1 MKIWKDIMISYQLFK
16 TVSSKEAYFRWNDA
30 FYPWLRSPVKF
41 HLGIRRPDMVGFPDA
56 TTRPLEAEKFTVVVT
71 TYKRPKS
78 VRELL
83 MGLEGLDK
91 MDRV

>member
-1 MKIWKDIMISYQLFK
+1 
-16 TVSSKEAYFRWNDA
+16 
-30 FYPWLRSPVKF
+30 
-41 HLGIRRPDMVGFPDA
+41 MVGFPDA

-91 MDRV
+91 MDRVWSSLRSRQLEACVHCV